1 MTKKY
6 FPMWN
11 RGPRATKPIK
21 YEKGQHR
28 HDELPGMCGPSS
40 PDGRFSHLF
49 TAKNAF
55 CVENP
60 TTLQETWIR
69 VKRTYPFAVVLVRIG
84 KFYEVFHRDADII
97 VDNWEGGLYT
107 SGKIAHTGFP
117 ESVLEKFTNKLN
129 EAGYNVIK
137 TI

>member
-28 HDELPGMCGPSS
+28 HDDLPGLCGPSS
-40 PDGRFSHLF
+40 PEGRVSNLF

-55 CVENP
+55 DVETP
-60 TTLQETWIR
+60 TTLQEQWIQ
-69 VKRTYPFAVVLVRIG
+69 VKRAQPFTVILVRIG
-84 KFYEVFHRDADII
+84 KFYEVFHRDADIL
-97 VDNWEGGLYT
+97 VDVADRGCYMG
-107 SGKIAHTGFP
+107 GKIAWSGFP
-117 ESVLEKFTNKLN
+117 ENVLEKYTNKMK
-129 EAGYNVIK
+129 EAGYNVIQ
-137 TI
+137 I